1 MAYADFRHR
10 LPLRVRWAE
19 VDRQGVVFNAHYL
32 LYADVCATEYWR
44 AIGMRYPED
53 FEPLGSDL
61 YVRKATVDYR
71 AAALYDDELEICGR
85 IARIGTSSLQFSVE
99 MYRRHAADAPLV
111 AVDLVYVHVDAASKA
126 PRAVDEALRAK
137 IRAFEAKAPDEAH
150 GAAR

>member
-1 MAYADFRHR
+1 MARADFRHR

-32 LYADVCATEYWR
+32 LYADVCVTEYWR

-53 FEPLGSDL
+53 FEPLASDL

-71 AAALYDDELEICGR
+71 AAAVYDDELEVCGR

-99 MYRRHAADAPLV
+99 MFRRDQTDAPLATV
-111 AVDLVYVHVDAASKA
+111 ELVYVYVGAASKA
-126 PRAVDEALRAK
+126 PRPVDEALRAR
-137 IRAFEAKAPDEAH
+137 IRAFEATGPDEANA
-150 GAAR
+150 AAR